1 MKDTQRLT
9 ALVTGASR
17 GIGRAVAAAL
27 AARSVRLAI
36 HYQKSRDGAEET
48 RRALSG
54 SDHVLC
60 QADLEDVTALRGLWE
75 EAVERLGHLDI
86 LVNNAGVYIE
96 HPPLEADALQW
107 EESWRRTLAINLVG
121 PAHLG
126 FLAARHMAERGGG
139 RIVNISSRGAFRGEP
154 LAPAYGASKAGL
166 NAMGQSLA
174 KGLASRNVLVFTI
187 APGWVETD
195 MATGS
200 LAGPQGAAILAD
212 QPLGRIARPEEIAAT
227 AAFCALDAPQSLTGA
242 VLDVNGASYLR
253 S

>member
-1 MKDTQRLT
+1 VGPT

-27 AARSVRLAI
+27 AARGVRLAI

-48 RRALSG
+48 RRSLPG

-60 QADLEDVTALRGLWE
+60 RADLEDVTALHGLWD
-75 EAVERLGHLDI
+75 EAVSRLGHLDI

-96 HPPLEADALQW
+96 HPPLEADARQW
-107 EESWRRTLAINLVG
+107 EECWRRTLAINLVG
-121 PAHLG
+121 PAHLS

-154 LAPAYGASKAGL
+154 SAPAYGASKAGL

-195 MATGS
+195 MANDS

-212 QPLGRIARPEEIAAT
+212 QPLGRIARPEEVAAT